1 MSSRSTTGSTRDT
14 GQLSQTVQEVGHE
27 EAQRAG
33 HDEAA
38 EVLRHVADLYAQWA
52 RVGADIATRLRPGAD
67 DAQLAAAQATLGAP
81 LPPGARAWFRALDGV
96 EPVRT
101 RYRSWTPS
109 IGPGGWVPLSL
120 DAAVRRVRE
129 REPADHGRRL
139 PLFGRDE
146 QVLAVRLGTAESIVD
161 LLVLDDPGA
170 PFGVAWSVHLTTL
183 LETWANALL
192 ASVIWLPDARDWVV
206 DPFSARTVRNGHL
219 LD

>member
-1 MSSRSTTGSTRDT
+1 MSSQSTTENIWDT
-14 GQLSQTVQEVGHE
+14 GPVSQTVQETGQE
-27 EAQRAG
+27 AAQRAG

-38 EVLRHVADLYAQWA
+38 EVVRHVADLYAQWA
-52 RVGADIATRLRPGAD
+52 RVGADIATRLRPGAGD
-67 DAQLAAAQATLGAP
+67 RQLAAAEAALGAP

-101 RYRSWTPS
+101 RYRTWTPS

-129 REPADHGRRL
+129 RDPADYGRRL

-146 QVLAVRLGTAESIVD
+146 QLLAVRLGTSESIVD
-161 LLVLDDPGA
+161 QLVLDAPRA

-183 LETWANALL
+183 LEAWANALL

-206 DPFSARTVRNGHL
+206 DPFSARAVRNGHL